1 MILSTQMIG
10 VLGMLTLLVLIFA
23 RVPVAIATGLVG
35 FVGYAAIDGWD
46 KASSVM
52 GATPF
57 EIASAYSL
65 SMVPLF
71 ILMGELASASGMSG
85 RLFHAATSLF
95 GGTRGALAYATIG
108 ASAAFGAVCGSSVA
122 TAATMTK
129 ICVPEMQKNGYDDRI
144 STGVVA
150 AGGTIGILIP
160 PSLIFVIYAAITQQS
175 VAELFAAGMLPGLIL
190 TISYLLVVAILL
202 AFKPAWAPKSTVKS
216 WSKRAL
222 DLLGA
227 WEFVVIFGIAV
238 GGIYIGWFSPTEA
251 AAVGAFM
258 AMLFGLLQKNLDFQK
273 VWSCCIATMR
283 TSCMIFMI
291 VIGAMLFSYFV
302 VQGQLPGMLIAW
314 VQKMQLSATSLI
326 LILFVTYIVLGCFLE
341 GIGLVLITVP
351 VFLPVVV
358 QAGFS
363 PIWFGV
369 IVVIVVELGLIHPPV
384 GMNLFVIQAQAP
396 TVSILSIYKGTLPFL
411 IAPILLLLLLLFFP
425 QVALYLPSHLYGMK

>member
-1 MILSTQMIG
+1 MTLSPQVIG
-10 VLGMLTLLVLIFA
+10 VLGMLVLLLLIFA
-23 RVPVAIATGLVG
+23 RIPVAIATGLVG
-35 FVGYAAIDGWD
+35 FFGYAAIDGWD

-95 GGTRGALAYATIG
+95 GGNRGALAYATIG
-108 ASAAFGAVCGSSVA
+108 ASAAFGTVCGSSVA

-129 ICVPEMQKNGYDDRI
+129 ICVPEMQKEGYDDRL

-175 VAELFAAGMLPGLIL
+175 VPELFAAGMVPGLVL
-190 TISYLLVVAILL
+190 TFGYLIVVRVAL
-202 AFKPAWAPKSTVKS
+202 ALKPTWAPKGAIKS
-216 WSKRAL
+216 WSQRAL

-227 WEFVVIFGIAV
+227 WEFVVIFGLAV

-251 AAVGAFM
+251 AAIGAFL
-258 AMLFGLLQKNLDFQK
+258 ALLFGMLQKKLNAQQ
-273 VWSCCIATMR
+273 VWHCCIETMR
-283 TSCMIFMI
+283 TTCMIFMI
-291 VIGAMLFSYFV
+291 IIGAMLFSYFV
-302 VQGQLPGMLIAW
+302 VQGQLPGVLITW
-314 VQKMQLSATSLI
+314 MQRLQLSPTALI
-326 LILFVTYIVLGCFLE
+326 LILIVTYIVLGCFLE

-351 VFLPVVV
+351 VFLPVVL
-358 QAGFS
+358 QAGFN
-363 PIWFGV
+363 PVWFGV

-384 GMNLFVIQAQAP
+384 GMNLFVIQAQVP
-396 TVSILSIYKGTLPFL
+396 EISILSIYKGTLPFL
-411 IAPILLLLLLLFFP
+411 IAPIALLVLLLFFP
-425 QVALYLPSHLYGMK
+425 QIALYLPTLLYGPR